1 MPDPAIFRQ
10 ISSKPQVHLTA
21 VAQILPVR
29 ADMSSTTQVSLMT
42 DVSAEAPN
50 VADIRADY
58 AALIQR
64 KRLYG
69 GALLAVFVAM
79 MVAGFRVADDRNAGS
94 FSDGFTRIFDYPGEV
109 LSEATEKA
117 AQLPGHV
124 MTFFPALVET
134 LNIAAAATL
143 LGAIAGTVLSLLAT
157 RGLARWPSL
166 IPLFRR
172 VLDICRA
179 IPEIV
184 IALVLIFLLGG
195 GPVPAMIAIAIHTA
209 GALGKLFSEVNENA
223 SLKPVEGLSSVGAS
237 WAQRMV
243 LGVFPQVG
251 PNYVS
256 YALLR
261 FEINI
266 RASAILGFVGAGGI
280 GYELRNAMSW
290 GQGRYDEAA
299 AIFLL
304 LFLTIVLVDQLSGK
318 LRDRLTYGAQS

>member
-1 MPDPAIFRQ
+1 MAD
-10 ISSKPQVHLTA
+10 LTA
-21 VAQILPVR
+21 ARPTL
-29 ADMSSTTQVSLMT
+29 D
-42 DVSAEAPN
+42 E
-50 VADIRADY
+50 IREQY
-58 AALIQR
+58 TNHTQR

-69 GALLAVFVAM
+69 GILLAVFVAM
-79 MVAGFRVADDRNAGS
+79 MVAGFRTADDRNAGS
-94 FSDGFTRIFDYPGEV
+94 FAEGFTRVFDYPAEV
-109 LSEATEKA
+109 LAEAAEKA
-117 AQLPGHV
+117 AQLPGHLV
-124 MTFFPALVET
+124 HFFPALVET
-134 LNIAAAATL
+134 LNIAAASTL
-143 LGAIAGTVLSLLAT
+143 VGAVFGTLLSLLAT
-157 RGLARWPSL
+157 RGLAPWPVL
-166 IPLFRR
+166 MPLFRR
-172 VLDICRA
+172 ISDICRA

-184 IALVLIFLLGG
+184 IALVLIFVLGG

-223 SLKPVEGLSSVGAS
+223 SLKPVEGLTSVGAS

-243 LGVFPQVG
+243 LGVIPQVG

-280 GYELRNAMSW
+280 GYELKNAMSW

-304 LFLTIVLVDQLSGK
+304 LFVTIVAVDQLSGL
-318 LRDRLTYGAQS
+318 LRDRLTHGAKP